1 MCDLP
6 LFKETRTSISLAFV
20 GKAYLIGSIG
30 PEDGFRIVSPG
41 IRVFDYDEKSVVQLM
56 IGICSLAAQP
66 QRWGFFNE
74 SGASS
79 TPTFSVEQAA

>member
-30 PEDGFRIVSPG
+30 PEDGFRIVSNDSNLLFSG
-41 IRVFDYDEKSVVQLM
+41 V
-56 IGICSLAAQP
+56 AAEV
-66 QRWGFFNE
+66 GFL
-74 SGASS
+74 GGGLG
-79 TPTFSVEQAA
+79 TGGTDGTIL